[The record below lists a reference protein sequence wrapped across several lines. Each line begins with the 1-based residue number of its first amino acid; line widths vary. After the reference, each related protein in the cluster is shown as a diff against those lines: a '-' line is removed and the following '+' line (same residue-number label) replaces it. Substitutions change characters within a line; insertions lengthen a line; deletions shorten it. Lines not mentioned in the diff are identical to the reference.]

1 MEYRNL
7 GRSALRVSRIGLG
20 GVTFGRETDAETS
33 FAIMDRALECGIT
46 LLDTAEA
53 YAAGRSEEVVGQ
65 WMADRRSRQQIV
77 LATKVTPPLRRD
89 RILSSAEASLRRLRT
104 DHVDLFQ
111 LHAWDNAT
119 PLDETLEALEA
130 LVQAGKARVVGC
142 SNLAAWQLCKALWRQ
157 DAHGWARM
165 ESVQPNYNLL
175 VRDIERE
182 MLPLCADQE
191 IGVLSYS
198 PLGGGFFTG
207 KYVQGEPVP
216 KGLSPGHRARHA
228 ADLPARLRLSGVGGV
243 AGPGRG
249 IGRLE
254 DLLGARLGSESSQYH
269 LDPDRCALG
278 RACGSGHRRAGDGHV
293 AGVAGQPERVVGGH
307 AVPTA
312 ISDSEILVTVRQSGR
327 F

>member
-7 GRSALRVSRIGLG
+7 GRSALRVSSIGLG

-65 WMADRRSRQQIV
+65 WLADRRSRQQIV
-77 LATKVTPPLRRD
+77 LATKVTPPLHRE
-89 RILSSAEASLRRLRT
+89 RILSSAEASLRRLGT
-104 DHVDLFQ
+104 DCVDLFQ
-111 LHAWDNAT
+111 LHAWDNAG
-119 PLDETLEALEA
+119 PLDETLEALDA

-207 KYVQGEPVP
+207 KYVPGEPAP
-216 KGLSPGHRARHA
+216 KGSRLDIVPGMQPIYLHESGYRVLAGLRAQA
-228 ADLPARLRLSGVGGV
+228 EVLGTSTTRLALAWVLGH
-243 AGPGRG
+243 PG
-249 IGRLE
+249 ITSALI
-254 DLLGARLGSESSQYH
+254 GARSVEHVEQAIAAQAMGMSPELRAQLS
-269 LDPDRCALG
+269 AL
-278 RACGSGHRRAGDGHV
+278 
-293 AGVAGQPERVVGGH
+293 
-307 AVPTA
+307 
-312 ISDSEILVTVRQSGR
+312 
-327 F
+327 

>member
-7 GRSALRVSRIGLG
+7 GHSALRVSRIGLG
-20 GVTFGRETDAETS
+20 GVTFGRETDAATS

-65 WMADRRSRQQIV
+65 WLADRRCRQQIV
-77 LATKVTPPLRRD
+77 LATKVTPPLRHD
-89 RILSSAEASLRRLRT
+89 RILNSAEASLRRLRT
-104 DHVDLFQ
+104 DYVDLFQ
-111 LHAWDNAT
+111 LHAWDTAT
-119 PLDETLEALEA
+119 PLDETLGALDA
-130 LVQAGKARVVGC
+130 LVRAGKARVVGC

-157 DAHGWARM
+157 DAHDWARM

-207 KYVQGEPVP
+207 KYVQGKPAP
-216 KGLSPGHRARHA
+216 KGSRLDIVPGMRPIYLHDAGYRVLAGLQVQAKALGASTILLALAWVLSHPDITSTLIGARSVEHVDQAIAAQAMDLSPELRAS
-228 ADLPARLRLSGVGGV
+228 LS
-243 AGPGRG
+243 AW
-249 IGRLE
+249 
-254 DLLGARLGSESSQYH
+254 
-269 LDPDRCALG
+269 
-278 RACGSGHRRAGDGHV
+278 
-293 AGVAGQPERVVGGH
+293 
-307 AVPTA
+307 
-312 ISDSEILVTVRQSGR
+312 
-327 F
+327 

>member
-77 LATKVTPPLRRD
+77 LATKVTPPLRRE

-104 DHVDLFQ
+104 DCVDLFQ
-111 LHAWDNAT
+111 LHAWDNAA
-119 PLDETLEALEA
+119 PLDETLEALDA

-207 KYVQGEPVP
+207 KYVRGEPAP
-216 KGLSPGHRARHA
+216 KGSRLDIVPGMQPIYLHDSGYRVLAGLRAQAEALGTSTTLLALAWAMSH
-228 ADLPARLRLSGVGGV
+228 
-243 AGPGRG
+243 PGYR
-249 IGRLE
+249 
-254 DLLGARLGSESSQYH
+254 

-278 RACGSGHRRAGDGHV
+278 RACRSGHRCTGDGHV
-293 AGVAGQPERVVGGH
+293 AGVAGETERVVGRH
-307 AVPTA
+307 AVSTA
-312 ISDSEILVTVRQSGR
+312 ISDSEILVTVRQQ
-327 F
+327 

>member
-1 MEYRNL
+1 MEYRSL
-7 GRSALRVSRIGLG
+7 GRSALRVSSIGLG
-20 GVTFGRETDAETS
+20 GVTFGRETDVETS

-65 WMADRRSRQQIV
+65 WLAERRSRQQIV
-77 LATKVTPPLRRD
+77 LATKVTPPLRRE

-111 LHAWDNAT
+111 LHAWDNAA
-119 PLDETLEALEA
+119 PLDETLDALDA
-130 LVQAGKARVVGC
+130 LVRTGKARVVGC

-207 KYVQGEPVP
+207 KYVQGEAAPPGSRLDIVP
-216 KGLSPGHRARHA
+216 GMQPIYLHDSGYRVLAGLRSQAEA
-228 ADLPARLRLSGVGGV
+228 
-243 AGPGRG
+243 
-249 IGRLE
+249 
-254 DLLGARLGSESSQYH
+254 LGASTTL
-269 LDPDRCALG
+269 LALAWAMSHPCITSTLIG
-278 RACGSGHRRAGDGHV
+278 ARSVAHVDQAITAQAMGMSPELRAKLSA
-293 AGVAGQPERVVGGH
+293 
-307 AVPTA
+307 
-312 ISDSEILVTVRQSGR
+312 L
-327 F
+327 

>member
-7 GRSALRVSRIGLG
+7 GRSALRVSSIGLG

-46 LLDTAEA
+46 LFDTAEA

-65 WMADRRSRQQIV
+65 WLAERRSRQQIV

-89 RILSSAEASLRRLRT
+89 RILGSAEASLRRLRT

-111 LHAWDNAT
+111 LHAWDNAS
-119 PLDETLEALEA
+119 PLDETLEALDA

-182 MLPLCADQE
+182 LLPLCADQE

-216 KGLSPGHRARHA
+216 KDSRLDIVPGMQSIYLHDSGYPGAGGA
-228 ADLPARLRLSGVGGV
+228 AGAGRGVG
-243 AGPGRG
+243 
-249 IGRLE
+249 RL
-254 DLLGARLGSESSQYH
+254 DDPLGAGLGDGASRYH
-269 LDPDRCALG
+269 LDADRRSFG
-278 RACGSGHRRAGDGHV
+278 RACRSGHRCAGDGYV
-293 AGVAGQPERVVGGH
+293 SGVARATERVVGRH

-312 ISDSEILVTVRQSGR
+312 ISDSETLTPVRQRER

>member
-7 GRSALRVSRIGLG
+7 GRSALRVSNLGLG

-65 WMADRRSRQQIV
+65 WLVDRRSRQQIV
-77 LATKVTPPLRRD
+77 LATKVTPPLRRE
-89 RILSSAEASLRRLRT
+89 RILSSAEASLRRLHT
-104 DHVDLFQ
+104 DYVDLFQ
-111 LHAWDNAT
+111 LHAWDNAA
-119 PLDETLEALEA
+119 PLEETLEALDA

-142 SNLAAWQLCKALWRQ
+142 SNFAAWQLCKALWRQ
-157 DAHGWARM
+157 DSYGWARM

-182 MLPLCADQE
+182 LLPLCADQA

-207 KYVQGEPVP
+207 KYLQGESVLPGSRLDIVP
-216 KGLSPGHRARHA
+216 GMQSIYLHDSGYRVLAGLRSQAEALGTSTTLLALAWVLGHPGITST
-228 ADLPARLRLSGVGGV
+228 L
-243 AGPGRG
+243 
-249 IGRLE
+249 I
-254 DLLGARLGSESSQYH
+254 GARSVEHVEQAIAAQAMGMSPELRAQLS
-269 LDPDRCALG
+269 AL
-278 RACGSGHRRAGDGHV
+278 
-293 AGVAGQPERVVGGH
+293 
-307 AVPTA
+307 
-312 ISDSEILVTVRQSGR
+312 
-327 F
+327 

>member
-1 MEYRNL
+1 MRGEVFVEYRIL
-7 GRSALRVSRIGLG
+7 GRTALRVSRVGLG

-65 WMADRRSRQQIV
+65 WMADRRSREQIV
-77 LATKVTPPLRRD
+77 LATKVTPPLRRE

-104 DHVDLFQ
+104 DCVDLFQ
-111 LHAWDNAT
+111 LHAWDNAA
-119 PLDETLEALEA
+119 PLEEALDA
-130 LVQAGKARVVGC
+130 LDTLVRAGKVRTVGC

-182 MLPLCADQE
+182 LLPLCADQE

-207 KYVQGEPVP
+207 KYVQGEAVP
-216 KGLSPGHRARHA
+216 KGSRLDIVPGMQQIYLHDSGYQVLAG
-228 ADLPARLRLSGVGGV
+228 LRSQAEVSGTSTT
-243 AGPGRG
+243 
-249 IGRLE
+249 
-254 DLLGARLGSESSQYH
+254 LLALAWAMSHPDITSTLIGARSVEHVEQAIAAQAMGMSPEL
-269 LDPDRCALG
+269 
-278 RACGSGHRRAGDGHV
+278 RAKLSA
-293 AGVAGQPERVVGGH
+293 
-307 AVPTA
+307 
-312 ISDSEILVTVRQSGR
+312 

>member
-1 MEYRNL
+1 MDYRLL
-7 GRSALRVSRIGLG
+7 GHSSLRVSRIGLG

-65 WMADRRSRQQIV
+65 WMADRRARQQIV

-89 RILSSAEASLRRLRT
+89 RILGSAEASLRRLRT
-104 DHVDLFQ
+104 DCVDLFQ
-111 LHAWDNAT
+111 LHAWDNAA
-119 PLDETLEALEA
+119 PLDETLEALDA
-130 LVQAGKARVVGC
+130 LVRAGKARVVGC

-157 DAHGWARM
+157 DAHGWSRM

-207 KYVQGEPVP
+207 KYVQGEPAP
-216 KGLSPGHRARHA
+216 KGSRLDIVPGMQPIYLHDSGFRVLAGLQAQAEALGTSTTLLALAWVLSHP
-228 ADLPARLRLSGVGGV
+228 DITSTL
-243 AGPGRG
+243 
-249 IGRLE
+249 I
-254 DLLGARLGSESSQYH
+254 GARSVEQVDQAIAAQAIGMTPEL
-269 LDPDRCALG
+269 
-278 RACGSGHRRAGDGHV
+278 RANLSA
-293 AGVAGQPERVVGGH
+293 
-307 AVPTA
+307 
-312 ISDSEILVTVRQSGR
+312 S
-327 F
+327 